1 MLNHL
6 LLEFTILTY
15 SLSSVTWYWFVS
27 KHCCI
32 IDCMNSDL
40 TINHTSFSFP
50 DLATMIYRWQSWGNG
65 VQSAFLHQ
73 FPSFSFSFQSL
84 KVNILLEYIETC
96 LFVVPF
102 LGVPYIEVLT
112 VLLEKIVQML
122 RNNPN
127 IIVAVATLPLVC
139 LVHPAIGLGLLLL
152 SHAFHAHS
160 NLCRFVFN
168 F

>member
-1 MLNHL
+1 MNLQFQLIPCPVWLDIDLFPNHWL
-6 LLEFTILTY
+6 YEFWSHHKSY
-15 SLSSVTWYWFVS
+15 
-27 KHCCI
+27 I
-32 IDCMNSDL
+32 I
-40 TINHTSFSFP
+40 SFP
-50 DLATMIYRWQSWGNG
+50 DLATMIYRWQSWGSG
-65 VQSAFLHQ
+65 VQSAFLRQ

-84 KVNILLEYIETC
+84 KVNILLEYMETC
-96 LFVVPF
+96 LFVFPF

-160 NLCRFVFN
+160 TLCRFDFN

>member
-1 MLNHL
+1 MGEWCSISISSPIPQFL
-6 LLEFTILTY
+6 LLI
-15 SLSSVTWYWFVS
+15 SVTEGKYPSRVYG
-27 KHCCI
+27 
-32 IDCMNSDL
+32 DL
-40 TINHTSFSFP
+40 LICRS
-50 DLATMIYRWQSWGNG
+50 
-65 VQSAFLHQ
+65 
-73 FPSFSFSFQSL
+73 
-84 KVNILLEYIETC
+84 
-96 LFVVPF
+96 F

-160 NLCRFVFN
+160 TLCRFDFN